1 MCTSKIN
8 SFKREKEKKMI
19 HPPEKEVQNIE
30 EWMWSNHAEN
40 NLENH

>member
-30 EWMWSNHAEN
+30 E
-40 NLENH
+40 